1 MLFPEVSGE
10 VWGQCSAPPR
20 LLGEPPRSQSP
31 IACRRCCN
39 PACQFSLQSDLCL
52 ESKVREERTQGVHT
66 HTHTALNYIF
76 THLKSLTSKLWK
88 WHYIKKRHFLCLAG
102 ISYHI
107 KQQNRATL
115 SFLSLSLCIFGEKIK
130 IIRRS
135 QLFVC
140 FDRSIISYCIPVGWS
155 RPKAS
160 PVSSPR
166 DGRLWSWR
174 WEPAGKRCCCITLQ
188 DTSRGD
194 CFHGPVTKGNL
205 QKF

>member
-130 IIRRS
+130 NNKKVTV
-135 QLFVC
+135 VC
-140 FDRSIISYCIPVGWS
+140 MFRSIDHFILHSCWLVETKGVARLVPSGWS
-155 RPKAS
+155 SLVVALGTCWETVLLHHTAGHVARWLFS
-160 PVSSPR
+160 RSR
-166 DGRLWSWR
+166 DQR
-174 WEPAGKRCCCITLQ
+174 
-188 DTSRGD
+188 
-194 CFHGPVTKGNL
+194 
-205 QKF
+205 